1 MLVDGTRHNSASNSH
16 NHQHLPIFRNKSSIL
31 NIFSNVGVLT
41 FCVVFSIACLSFS
54 NAQPYKT
61 NVNDINW
68 ARYVAPS
75 PVEMGQDPYIEYG
88 DDDNSVEDGIIEEE
102 PEQETKKN
110 VPSAYEE
117 LDNILEDEN
126 EEQEPRENG
135 LRHQLQTKQHSSS
148 PTSSLTR
155 ENVPPTSDIDGPE
168 SIKSTRGLHTN
179 FKLRVRK
186 NQPNFQLRVRKDPN
200 FQLRVRKSPNF
211 QLRVRKSPN
220 FQLRVRKSPNF
231 QLRVRKNPNFQLRV
245 RKSPNFQLRVRKNRN
260 FQLRVRKRAGPSAFQ
275 LRVRKDA
282 DLESIRPNR
291 NFQLRVRKAD
301 QAFDDDLGLRMTRTV
316 RSPSRQAFQ
325 LRVRKAPSSSFQL
338 RVRKDGSEDSSSHL
352 DEEAYIN
359 SLNENEL
366 DHYAQSLPE
375 IDLPGL
381 LKLER
386 KRKAGSFQLRV

>member
-1 MLVDGTRHNSASNSH
+1 MGHLVPTVSRLRYKSKYHNKMPKLMLVDGTRQNSASNSH
-16 NHQHLPIFRNKSSIL
+16 NHQHLPIFRSKSSIL

-88 DDDNSVEDGIIEEE
+88 DDDNSAEDGIIEEE

-148 PTSSLTR
+148 PTSALTR
-155 ENVPPTSDIDGPE
+155 ENVPPPSDIDGPE
-168 SIKSTRGLHTN
+168 SIKTTRGLHTN

-186 NQPNFQLRVRKDPN
+186 NQ
-200 FQLRVRKSPNF
+200 PNF

-231 QLRVRKNPNFQLRV
+231 QLRVRKNP
-245 RKSPNFQLRVRKNRN
+245 N

>member
-1 MLVDGTRHNSASNSH
+1 MWTYHY
-16 NHQHLPIFRNKSSIL
+16 
-31 NIFSNVGVLT
+31 VLT
-41 FCVVFSIACLSFS
+41 SYHLFISSVAHE
-54 NAQPYKT
+54 
-61 NVNDINW
+61 NDI
-68 ARYVAPS
+68 
-75 PVEMGQDPYIEYG
+75 
-88 DDDNSVEDGIIEEE
+88 
-102 PEQETKKN
+102 
-110 VPSAYEE
+110 
-117 LDNILEDEN
+117 
-126 EEQEPRENG
+126 
-135 LRHQLQTKQHSSS
+135 
-148 PTSSLTR
+148 
-155 ENVPPTSDIDGPE
+155 DIDGQE

-260 FQLRVRKRAGPSAFQ
+260 FQLRVRKWAGPSAFQ
-275 LRVRKDA
+275 LRVRKDD
-282 DLESIRPNR
+282 DLESLRPNR

-301 QAFDDDLGLRMTRTV
+301 QAFDDLGLRMTRTV

-338 RVRKDGSEDSSSHL
+338 RVRKDGSEDHSSPL
-352 DEEAYIN
+352 DEEAYLN
-359 SLNENEL
+359 SLDENEL

>member
-1 MLVDGTRHNSASNSH
+1 MGHLVPTVPRLRYKSKYHNKMPKLMLVDGTRHNSASNSH

-126 EEQEPRENG
+126 EEQEPRKNG

-155 ENVPPTSDIDGPE
+155 ENVPPTSSKLDPSLMTSHQLQGFLSQFYLIRTPYGYILGRHNPALSTTSISRRSMQPPKARIHHFGHSQSMTKRHIAIDNFVTP
-168 SIKSTRGLHTN
+168 KRTR
-179 FKLRVRK
+179 RVK
-186 NQPNFQLRVRKDPN
+186 TAKH
-200 FQLRVRKSPNF
+200 
-211 QLRVRKSPN
+211 
-220 FQLRVRKSPNF
+220 
-231 QLRVRKNPNFQLRV
+231 
-245 RKSPNFQLRVRKNRN
+245 
-260 FQLRVRKRAGPSAFQ
+260 
-275 LRVRKDA
+275 
-282 DLESIRPNR
+282 
-291 NFQLRVRKAD
+291 
-301 QAFDDDLGLRMTRTV
+301 
-316 RSPSRQAFQ
+316 RS
-325 LRVRKAPSSSFQL
+325 
-338 RVRKDGSEDSSSHL
+338 
-352 DEEAYIN
+352 Y
-359 SLNENEL
+359 
-366 DHYAQSLPE
+366 
-375 IDLPGL
+375 
-381 LKLER
+381 
-386 KRKAGSFQLRV
+386 

>member
-1 MLVDGTRHNSASNSH
+1 MFICSLITE
-16 NHQHLPIFRNKSSIL
+16 
-31 NIFSNVGVLT
+31 
-41 FCVVFSIACLSFS
+41 
-54 NAQPYKT
+54 
-61 NVNDINW
+61 ND
-68 ARYVAPS
+68 
-75 PVEMGQDPYIEYG
+75 
-88 DDDNSVEDGIIEEE
+88 
-102 PEQETKKN
+102 
-110 VPSAYEE
+110 
-117 LDNILEDEN
+117 L
-126 EEQEPRENG
+126 
-135 LRHQLQTKQHSSS
+135 
-148 PTSSLTR
+148 
-155 ENVPPTSDIDGPE
+155 DIDGPE

-200 FQLRVRKSPNF
+200 FQLRVRKN
-211 QLRVRKSPN
+211 PN

-260 FQLRVRKRAGPSAFQ
+260 FQLRVRKRADPSAFQ

-282 DLESIRPNR
+282 GLESIRPNR

-301 QAFDDDLGLRMTRTV
+301 QAFDDDLGLRMTRTA

-338 RVRKDGSEDSSSHL
+338 RVRKDGSEDPSSHL